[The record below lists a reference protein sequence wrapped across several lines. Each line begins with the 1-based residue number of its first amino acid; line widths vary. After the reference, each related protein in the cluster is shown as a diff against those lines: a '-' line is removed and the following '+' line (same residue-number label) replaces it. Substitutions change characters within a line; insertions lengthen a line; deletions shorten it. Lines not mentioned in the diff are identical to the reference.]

1 MAGPGPAVSDDFGF
15 GFVDE
20 ETEEVT
26 VEPQRGLL
34 GDPRPGPSS
43 APPPGGVAK
52 RRRLVAG
59 VIAAVVVL
67 IVIVVLVTGGSGSK
81 GDAFKGYLGRLAP
94 IASGSQQVGKS
105 LNTLLARVRSGRLRA
120 PAGKLDLLTR
130 QAEAELAAAT
140 RLKPPAGLQAEH
152 EQALSAL
159 DFRVRGL
166 QGLRHG
172 LTQVSSASSAARTA
186 VVTAAIDSLVT
197 GDVLWHDRVW
207 QPTVAALKRVGVAGS
222 AAPQSVFV
230 TDPNLTSAQSIAL
243 LVLPAQPH
251 TATTT
256 LSLAATGA
264 AVVAWQTQLNDWLRL
279 NHQKPLPTDGAFG
292 PGTQTATEALQQA
305 QGLTPDGVV
314 GPATRKALQTAL
326 AG

>member
-1 MAGPGPAVSDDFGF
+1 
-15 GFVDE
+15 
-20 ETEEVT
+20 
-26 VEPQRGLL
+26 
-34 GDPRPGPSS
+34 
-43 APPPGGVAK
+43 
-52 RRRLVAG
+52 LVAG

-81 GDAFKGYLGRLAP
+81 GGAFKGYLGRLAP
-94 IASGSQQVGKS
+94 IAAGSQQVGKS
-105 LNTLLARVRSGRLRA
+105 LSTLLAQVRSGRLRD

-140 RLKPPAGLQAEH
+140 RLNPPAGLQSEH

-172 LTQVSSASSAARTA
+172 LAQVSSASSAARTGLVSAA
-186 VVTAAIDSLVT
+186 VDSLVT

-222 AAPQSVFV
+222 VAPLSVFV

-279 NHQKPLPTDGAFG
+279 KHEKPLPTDGAFG